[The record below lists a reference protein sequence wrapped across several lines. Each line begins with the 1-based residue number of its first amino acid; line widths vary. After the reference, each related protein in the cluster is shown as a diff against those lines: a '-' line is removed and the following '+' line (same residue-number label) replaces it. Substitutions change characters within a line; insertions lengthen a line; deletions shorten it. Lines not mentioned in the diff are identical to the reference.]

1 MAKVFLRVDGGSLGK
16 ALCVENIYLIE
27 RLEWKAA
34 AFLRSIGLKK
44 HGEPTK
50 WRQLIHCDGETG
62 RCRVYVEEYTGKDGT
77 TKQSNRVKNFF
88 DKEEAVAKKA
98 FTKGAF

>member
-1 MAKVFLRVDGGSLGK
+1 
-16 ALCVENIYLIE
+16 
-27 RLEWKAA
+27 
-34 AFLRSIGLKK
+34 
-44 HGEPTK
+44 
-50 WRQLIHCDGETG
+50 
-62 RCRVYVEEYTGKDGT
+62 VYVEEYTGKDGT